1 MATNTS
7 PDRHWVWFDGPVDTL
22 WIESMNTVLDD
33 NKKLCLMS
41 GEIIAMSGT
50 MSMIFENM
58 DLSQASPATVSR
70 CGMIYLEPVQLGWR
84 PLRDSWLDALPEAF
98 IPALK
103 ELILLLFET
112 FVDPLLEFVQRHCT
126 FLMPVDD
133 LMLVNNLLRYFLAIT
148 AVPFST
154 EKNAKVLDGWTR
166 GAFLFSVV
174 WSIGA
179 ALNNAGRTKFDEY
192 VYPVPACKI
201 QSILFHRCGSPHPL
215 VRTGTFDYCTQ
226 TLSRSRC
233 TRSNF
238 RQCSQTMERSTISCS
253 KCKARASS

>member
-1 MATNTS
+1 
-7 PDRHWVWFDGPVDTL
+7 
-22 WIESMNTVLDD
+22 MNTVLDD

-84 PLRDSWLDALPEAF
+84 ALKDSWVEALPEAF

-103 ELILLLFET
+103 DLLHELFDT
-112 FVDPLLEFVQRHCT
+112 FVDPLLEFVNKSCT
-126 FLMPVDD
+126 LMMPVDD

-148 AVPFST
+148 AKPFES
-154 EKNAKVLDGWTR
+154 ENNAKVLDGWVR

-179 ALNNAGRTKFDEY
+179 PLNRDSRLKFDEY
-192 VYPVPACKI
+192 DDSTLISSDMKLECSYEPN
-201 QSILFHRCGSPHPL
+201 LL
-215 VRTGTFDYCTQ
+215 TGI
-226 TLSRSRC
+226 SVNC
-233 TRSNF
+233 TRIKLRSIRTKSNSRRLF
-238 RQCSQTMERSTISCS
+238 RMMDWFTILCF
-253 KCKARASS
+253 KYKGKANF